1 MLGINSNMGTVRS
14 THVLTENVKSFCNSA
29 TRRLKSFCNSSTERL
44 KSFCNCANFDN
55 KPPPQWRVRGRGI

>member
-1 MLGINSNMGTVRS
+1 MGTVRS

-29 TRRLKSFCNSSTERL
+29 TRRLKSFCN
-44 KSFCNCANFDN
+44 CANFDN